1 MLLIKSI
8 KKMKKSYNVISVM
21 LSRLAFVCKRVL
33 AKCGFNC
40 FKAAEHRGDSREEN
54 SPIQSNVMIGYTDLK
69 KEQRKIYDCIP
80 KKEYAIF
87 CNTLNKLNKNGMTI
101 SISYL
106 A

>member
-21 LSRLAFVCKRVL
+21 LSRLAIVCKRVL

-54 SPIQSNVMIGYTDLK
+54 NIIWGVNVFEEISEIFYSGEGASPT
-69 KEQRKIYDCIP
+69 
-80 KKEYAIF
+80 
-87 CNTLNKLNKNGMTI
+87 
-101 SISYL
+101 SISKS
-106 A
+106 